1 MTACLGYALSII
13 HTALMRLLGRRRLL

>member
-13 HTALMRLLGRRRLL
+13 HAALMRLFGRRHLL

>member
-13 HTALMRLLGRRRLL
+13 HAGLMRLFGRRRLL

>member
-13 HTALMRLLGRRRLL
+13 HAALMRLFGRRRLL